1 MKKFAI
7 WVFAI
12 GYSLFTPSLV
22 LAGSATLSLDPSS
35 GTFNQGCS
43 FSVNVYL
50 DTGGARTDG
59 TDAIINYDS
68 SRFTASPII
77 NGTIYPDYPGNNV
90 DAATGKIT
98 VSGLASVNAPFSGK
112 GTLATLNF
120 TVKDT
125 ASAGST
131 QITFEFDPQ
140 DKTSTRDSNVVT
152 AQQGTVTDE
161 LNSVVNGNYIIGT
174 GLCSGQ
180 AAPSPTPAPVVIYRG
195 GPYDA
200 TPPARVTPPQNLD
213 QLVDRTGKGTGTP
226 ELTSTLAI
234 FGSILTV
241 LGILGLALL

>member
-1 MKKFAI
+1 MKKFVI
-7 WVFAI
+7 WLFAI
-12 GYSLFTPSLV
+12 GYSLLTPSLV

-35 GTFNQGCS
+35 STFNQGCG

-68 SRFTASPII
+68 SRFTASPIT

-98 VSGLASVNAPFSGK
+98 ISGLAAVNAPFSGK
-112 GTLATLNF
+112 GVLATLNF

-140 DKTSTRDSNVVT
+140 NKTDTRDSNVVT
-152 AQQGTVTDE
+152 AQQGTVVDE

-174 GLCSGQ
+174 GACGVSSSPKPAGASGTSTISGTISPIVTNPPQ
-180 AAPSPTPAPVVIYRG
+180 ATL
-195 GPYDA
+195 
-200 TPPARVTPPQNLD
+200 PPA
-213 QLVDRTGKGTGTP
+213 GTP

-234 FGSILTV
+234 FGAILTV